1 MRLACRREMATSGWA
16 GQEVAADEADCAYIS
31 AAARLTSLA
40 PTIELGE
47 GGCLVGLLFRRQI
60 PAVRITNLEN
70 AERKRI
76 IETDGRALLS
86 DYWGAYIAVLSRPDG
101 SVTVLRDTSRSEEH
115 TSELQSPMSI
125 SSAVFCL
132 KNKNTNT

>member
-1 MRLACRREMATSGWA
+1 MCFFFSKQKTAYEMRISDWSSDVCSSDLGAMRLAFRLEIATSGWA

-70 AERKRI
+70 AERKRKI
-76 IETDGRALLS
+76 GRAH
-86 DYWGAYIAVLSRPDG
+86 V
-101 SVTVLRDTSRSEEH
+101 
-115 TSELQSPMSI
+115 
-125 SSAVFCL
+125 
-132 KNKNTNT
+132 